1 MCLEPSERR
10 WGQMRSEG
18 SRTQR
23 GLEGHSEAAHCAGS
37 RGCVAGEG
45 SLFPVCV
52 GLLFQNKAVTWR
64 TSPSLLAW
72 D

>member
-10 WGQMRSEG
+10 WGQTRSEG

-23 GLEGHSEAAHCAGS
+23 GLEGHSEAAPWAGS
-37 RGCVAGEG
+37 GGCGGAS
-45 SLFPVCV
+45 SLFSVCV
-52 GLLFQNKAVTWR
+52 GLLFQTKAVTWR